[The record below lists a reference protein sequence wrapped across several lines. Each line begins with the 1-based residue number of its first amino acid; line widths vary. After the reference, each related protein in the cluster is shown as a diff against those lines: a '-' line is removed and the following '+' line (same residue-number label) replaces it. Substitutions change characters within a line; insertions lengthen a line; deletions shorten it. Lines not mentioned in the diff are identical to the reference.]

1 MYEAGISSRAR
12 DELASINRV
21 FLDLIASGA
30 RQQGASA
37 APGMGLPAEGVRR
50 ITSLGDAGLD
60 HIACCP
66 FSLCS
71 YGFHDLEAWHALLR
85 KQVRDSNR
93 RLPCALLNSSWT
105 QFVIMSLGVVRE
117 MAANETHA
125 AALFFGMPRE
135 LGVSFAQ
142 LDLAQLPLVAEN
154 AARRM
159 HARLSRHPRF
169 WPELVEAS
177 VSNSTE
183 RLTAARDLGLQLT
196 LQRALLLTGCRLSN
210 GRLFRRLQR

>member
-12 DELASINRV
+12 DELASINRI
-21 FLDLIASGA
+21 FLDLIVKDANPKG
-30 RQQGASA
+30 A
-37 APGMGLPAEGVRR
+37 APVPMMGLSGELVSR
-50 ITSLGDAGLD
+50 IRSLDDAGLNQ
-60 HIACCP
+60 IACCP

-85 KQVRDSNR
+85 KQVQDSERN
-93 RLPCALLNSSWT
+93 LPGAPVNSVQI

-135 LGVSFAQ
+135 LAVSFAR
-142 LDLAQLPLVAEN
+142 LDLAQLPTVAEI

-159 HARLSRHPRF
+159 HARLARHPRF
-169 WPELVEAS
+169 WSELVDAS
-177 VSNSTE
+177 LNCSSA
-183 RLTAARDLGLQLT
+183 RLTAAGDLGLQLT

-210 GRLFRRLQR
+210 GRLFRRL

>member
-1 MYEAGISSRAR
+1 MYEAGISSRAK

-21 FLDLIASGA
+21 FLDLIVRGA
-30 RQQGASA
+30 MSRGSTRVPA
-37 APGMGLPAEGVRR
+37 MGLSADVVRR
-50 ITSLGDAGLD
+50 IASLDDAGLEN
-60 HIACCP
+60 ITRCP

-85 KQVRDSNR
+85 KQVRDSDR
-93 RLPCALLNSSWT
+93 RSPGALLNTAQS

-135 LGVSFAQ
+135 LGVSFAR
-142 LDLAQLPLVAEN
+142 LDLAQLPAVAES

-159 HARLSRHPRF
+159 HARLARHPSF
-169 WPELVEAS
+169 WSELIGAS
-177 VSNSTE
+177 ADGSPV
-183 RLTAARDLGLQLT
+183 RLGAARDLGLQLT

-210 GRLFRRLQR
+210 GRLYRRL

>member
-12 DELASINRV
+12 DELASINRI
-21 FLDLIASGA
+21 FLDLIVKDANPKST
-30 RQQGASA
+30 
-37 APGMGLPAEGVRR
+37 APVPAMGLSGELVNR
-50 ITSLGDAGLD
+50 IRSLDDAGLNQ
-60 HIACCP
+60 IACCP

-85 KQVRDSNR
+85 KQVQDSERN
-93 RLPCALLNSSWT
+93 LPGAPVNSVQI

-135 LGVSFAQ
+135 LAVSFAR
-142 LDLAQLPLVAEN
+142 LDLAQLPTVAEI

-159 HARLSRHPRF
+159 HARLARHPRF
-169 WPELVEAS
+169 WSELVDAS
-177 VSNSTE
+177 LNCSSA
-183 RLTAARDLGLQLT
+183 RLTAAGDLGLQLT
-196 LQRALLLTGCRLSN
+196 LQRALLLTGCRLGN
-210 GRLFRRLQR
+210 GRLFRRL

>member
-1 MYEAGISSRAR
+1 MYEAGISSRAK
-12 DELASINRV
+12 DELASINRI
-21 FLDLIASGA
+21 FLDLIVRGVAPEG
-30 RQQGASA
+30 SA
-37 APGMGLPAEGVRR
+37 VVPAMGLSAELVHR
-50 ITSLGDAGLD
+50 ITSLDDAGLD
-60 HIACCP
+60 HIARCP

-85 KQVRDSNR
+85 KQVKDSDR
-93 RLPCALLNSSWT
+93 RSPCALLNTAQT

-135 LGVSFAQ
+135 LGVCFAR
-142 LDLAQLPLVAEN
+142 LDLAQLPLVAES

-159 HARLSRHPRF
+159 HARLARHPRF
-169 WPELVEAS
+169 WSDLVGAS
-177 VSNSTE
+177 AGGSSI
-183 RLTAARDLGLQLT
+183 RLGVARDLGLQLT

-210 GRLFRRLQR
+210 GRLYRRL